1 MLHSL
6 HSRLVSGVLAGGL
19 VLGSAGLA
27 LAQSPQG
34 DANHRPAAPGTV
46 VAAITNPGAMPAAS
60 TDDPFALYRR
70 PQDPSNAGTAVTDP
84 GTPAVASAANPFAL
98 YRRAQDPSNA
108 GRAIDTSHVATA
120 RDDAI
125 SRVNPDP
132 FR

>member
-27 LAQSPQG
+27 LAQPPLG

-46 VAAITNPGAMPAAS
+46 VATITNPGAMPAAS

-70 PQDPSNAGTAVTDP
+70 PHDPSNAGTAVTDP
-84 GTPAVASAANPFAL
+84 GIPSAANPFAL